1 MNPGLQMSVS
11 AERFVARG
19 SVQTPS
25 SAHSSAHGLKK
36 TFWKSLKS
44 KRKKK
49 WRAVQRHRK
58 RLRTTPALNPWAR
71 ERPHE
76 PRPFQIEI
84 NRHPPFIGLFE
95 SSSAALDAFHALAAA
110 EARIGNGFR
119 LAVQP
124 YRPEG
129 EGNACIER

>member
-11 AERFVARG
+11 AQRFVARG

-76 PRPFQIEI
+76 R
-84 NRHPPFIGLFE
+84 PPFIGLFE

>member
-71 ERPHE
+71 GQLNQRIDRWTRRYPTTTAVL
-76 PRPFQIEI
+76 FALL
-84 NRHPPFIGLFE
+84 GLV
-95 SSSAALDAFHALAAA
+95 LLWLAHRGA
-110 EARIGNGFR
+110 I
-119 LAVQP
+119 
-124 YRPEG
+124 
-129 EGNACIER
+129 CT

>member
-76 PRPFQIEI
+76 P
-84 NRHPPFIGLFE
+84 PPLPNGNQP
-95 SSSAALDAFHALAAA
+95 SSA
-110 EARIGNGFR
+110 
-119 LAVQP
+119 V
-124 YRPEG
+124 YRPVRVQQRGLGWLPRMSGGGGADRQRIPAGGTALSTGRRRE
-129 EGNACIER
+129 